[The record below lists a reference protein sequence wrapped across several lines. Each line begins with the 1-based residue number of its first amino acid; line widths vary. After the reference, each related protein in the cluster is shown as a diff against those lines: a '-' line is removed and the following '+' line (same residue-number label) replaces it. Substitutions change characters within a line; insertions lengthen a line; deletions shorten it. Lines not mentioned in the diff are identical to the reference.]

1 LEQRCRNAAM
11 EISQL
16 RSGWNDSA
24 KIILSPA
31 LVTPKQREGGRD
43 AGSSGFSI
51 VPSGRMVAVRKH
63 PGTLCRANFQL
74 SLRDESF

>member
-1 LEQRCRNAAM
+1 M

-31 LVTPKQREGGRD
+31 RD
-43 AGSSGFSI
+43 AGRTRIFRRPFRTDY
-51 VPSGRMVAVRKH
+51 VLGRE

-74 SLRDESF
+74 SLRDEAAANSPVMEELICFTD

>member
-1 LEQRCRNAAM
+1 M

-31 LVTPKQREGGRD
+31 RD
-43 AGSSGFSI
+43 D
-51 VPSGRMVAVRKH
+51 GRMRIFRRPFRTDYVLGRE

-74 SLRDESF
+74 SLRDDAITMRSTREDFNEQYVGKK